1 MRLRIFAKD
10 QQREPSKS
18 LHCHRGGVPT
28 GDQKSSE
35 SGRLA
40 RFLIPLTGLACLIWM
55 LVRVIPKPSRAEYPC
70 MKVAAPL
77 AGGFVAYIAGMAIAL
92 FSLKKA
98 ANLFRKKKSIFAAV
112 LVLCGV
118 AVGMFTVLKT
128 DSESHAAI
136 LATDSLFVPSDPP
149 NSPMGVARGI
159 FPGRVVWMWDS
170 TATTWD
176 GSTGNWWDD
185 NATHQSIVDSMLTES
200 LLSLTGKSSEAAA
213 WDTLFR
219 YFNLK
224 HAKGNVGYNAGEKIA
239 IKINLVQ
246 SSAPPFWPGTSVGNI
261 SFVSPQLAVSLL
273 RQLVTIAGVRDS
285 DITIYDTDR
294 YVPDPLYTKCKTAFP
309 GVHFMGWAQLNGREQ
324 YVRDTT
330 IVHWSQALTMEI
342 NGGHPAHLPTV
353 VTRASYLINLANFK
367 AHRYM
372 GLTLCSKNHFGTL
385 SDDGNDGQPYQNA
398 PHAAGLHYYTAVHD
412 ITIPGSAEWTFKGRP
427 MGTYNT
433 LVDLMGHK
441 DLGAKTLLFMID
453 GLYAVE
459 NEGLPVSL
467 ASRWNSAPF
476 NGHWSSSLFLSQDNI
491 AIESVGLDFLRAEQ
505 AVNSNYTLTYGAV
518 DNYLHE
524 GSQADNPPSGT
535 FYHPNGDTVRL
546 QSLGVHEHW
555 NNADGK
561 KYSRNLGTGN
571 GIELVPLSKS
581 LTFVPEGAKP
591 LGFTLHQNYPNP
603 FNPSTTISFSASQRG
618 SAMLEIYDLTGRLVR
633 TLLSGEVAAG
643 NHSVLWDGRNERG
656 TSVGSGVYFYRLK
669 LGTDFVSSKKMILMR

>member
-1 MRLRIFAKD
+1 M
-10 QQREPSKS
+10 S
-18 LHCHRGGVPT
+18 T
-28 GDQKSSE
+28 GDHRSS
-35 SGRLA
+35 GNNRFA
-40 RFLIPLTGLACLIWM
+40 RFLLPLTGLACLIWM
-55 LVRVIPKPSRAEYPC
+55 LIRVIPKPSRAEYPC

-92 FSLKKA
+92 FSLRKA
-98 ANLFRKKKSIFAAV
+98 AHLFSKHRSVWATA

-128 DSESHAAI
+128 DSESHAAV
-136 LATDSLFVPSDPP
+136 LATDSLFVPGEPP
-149 NSPMGVARGI
+149 NTPMGVARGI

-170 TATTWD
+170 TAATWN
-176 GSTGNWWDD
+176 GTSGNWWND
-185 NATHQSIVDSMLTES
+185 NATHQVPVDSMLTKS
-200 LLSLTGKSSEAAA
+200 LLSLTGKSSESAA
-213 WDTLFR
+213 WDTLFK

-224 HAKGNVGYNAGEKIA
+224 HAKGNVGYKTGEKIA

-246 SSAPPFWPGTSVGNI
+246 SSSPGGPGNA

-294 YVPDPLYTKCKTAFP
+294 YVPDPVYTKCKTAYP

-330 IVHWSQALTMEI
+330 IVHWSENLTMEI

-353 VTRASYLINLANFK
+353 VTRASYLINLGNFK

-385 SDDGNDGQPYQNA
+385 SDDGPDGKPYQNA
-398 PHAAGLHYYTAVHD
+398 PHAAGLHCYTAVHD
-412 ITIPGSAEWTFKGRP
+412 ITIPGSPEWTFVGRP

-453 GLYAVE
+453 ALYAVE
-459 NEGLPVSL
+459 NEGYPVSL

-491 AIESVGLDFLRAEQ
+491 AIESVGLDFLRTEQ
-505 AVNSNYTLTYGAV
+505 AVNSAYTLTYGAV

-524 GSQADNPPSGT
+524 GSQANNPPSGT

-555 NNADGK
+555 NNAVEK

-571 GIELVPLSKS
+571 GIELVRPQPAGV
-581 LTFVPEGAKP
+581 TGVNGGAWAP
-591 LGFTLHQNYPNP
+591 SEFALLQNYPNP
-603 FNPSTTISFSASQRG
+603 FNPSTTIGFSVSQSG
-618 SAMLEIYDLTGRLVR
+618 SVLLDIYDLTGRHVR
-633 TLLSGEVAAG
+633 TLLSGGVAAG
-643 NHSVLWDGRNERG
+643 QHAVQWDGRDERG
-656 TSVGSGVYFYRLK
+656 SSVGSGVYFYRLRA
-669 LGTDFVSSKKMILMR
+669 GANYTASRKMLLMK

>member
-1 MRLRIFAKD
+1 M
-10 QQREPSKS
+10 EPLESS
-18 LHCHRGGVPT
+18 HCPHGRRPT
-28 GDQKSSE
+28 DNHGR
-35 SGRLA
+35 SGNNKFA
-40 RFLIPLTGLACLIWM
+40 RFLLPLTGLACLIWM
-55 LVRVIPKPSRAEYPC
+55 LIRVIPKPSRAEYPC

-92 FSLKKA
+92 FSLRKA
-98 ANLFRKKKSIFAAV
+98 GHLFREHRSLLAV
-112 LVLCGV
+112 CLVLSGV

-136 LATDSLFVPSDPP
+136 LATDSLFVPGEPP
-149 NSPMGVARGI
+149 NTPMGVARGI

-170 TATTWD
+170 TATTWN
-176 GSTGNWWDD
+176 GTSGNWWSD
-185 NATHQSIVDSMLTES
+185 NATHQGVVDSMLTKS
-200 LLSLTGKSSEAAA
+200 LRSLTGKSSESAA

-224 HAKGNVGYNAGEKIA
+224 HAKGNVGYAAGEKIA

-246 SSAPPFWPGTSVGNI
+246 SSFPGNVGNA
-261 SFVSPQLAVSLL
+261 SFVAPQLALSVL

-294 YVPDPLYTKCKTAFP
+294 YVPDPVYTKCKTAYP
-309 GVHFMGWAQLNGREQ
+309 GVHFMGWARQNGREQ

-330 IVHWSQALTMEI
+330 SVHWSEHLTMEI
-342 NGGHPAHLPTV
+342 NGGHTAYLPTV
-353 VTRASYLINLANFK
+353 VTRAAYLINLASFK

-385 SDDGNDGQPYQNA
+385 SDDGPDGLPYQNA
-398 PHAAGLHYYTAVHD
+398 PHAAGLHCYTAVHD
-412 ITIPGSAEWTFKGRP
+412 ILIPGSPEWTFTGRP

-433 LVDLMGHK
+433 LVDLMGHR

-459 NEGLPVSL
+459 NEGYPVSL

-491 AIESVGLDFLRAEQ
+491 AIESVGLDFLRTEQ
-505 AVNSNYTLTYGAV
+505 AVNSAYTLTYGAV

-555 NNADGK
+555 NIAAEK

-571 GIELVPLSKS
+571 GIDLVKLQSAPLTSV
-581 LTFVPEGAKP
+581 TEGTGIPSAFA
-591 LGFTLHQNYPNP
+591 LLQNYPNP
-603 FNPSTTISFSASQRG
+603 FNPSTTIGFSVSQG
-618 SAMLEIYDLTGRLVR
+618 GPVMLEISDLTGRHVR
-633 TLLSGEVAAG
+633 TLLSGQVAAG
-643 NHSVLWDGRNERG
+643 HHSVQWDGRDERG
-656 TSVGSGVYFYRLK
+656 SAAASGVYFYRLRV
-669 LGTDFVSSKKMILMR
+669 GTNSVASKKMLLMK

>member
-1 MRLRIFAKD
+1 MRLRIFEKD

-18 LHCHRGGVPT
+18 LHCHRGGMPT

-40 RFLIPLTGLACLIWM
+40 RFLLPLTGLACLVWM

-70 MKVAAPL
+70 MKIAAPL
-77 AGGFVAYIAGMAIAL
+77 AGGFIAYIAGMAIAL

-98 ANLFRKKKSIFAAV
+98 AHLFRKKKSIFAAA

-136 LATDSLFVPSDPP
+136 FATDSLFVPSDPP

-412 ITIPGSAEWTFKGRP
+412 ITDSDPQWTFKGRP

-505 AVNSNYTLTYGAV
+505 AVNSNYTFTYGAV

-555 NNADGK
+555 NNASEK

-571 GIELVPLSKS
+571 GIELVPLTKS
-581 LTFVPEGAKP
+581 LTSVPDGAKP
-591 LGFTLHQNYPNP
+591 LGFALHQNYPNP

-618 SAMLEIYDLTGRLVR
+618 PAMLEIYDLTGRLVR

>member
-1 MRLRIFAKD
+1 MRLRIFEMG

-18 LHCHRGGVPT
+18 LHCHHGGMPT
-28 GDQKSSE
+28 GDQKSLE

-40 RFLIPLTGLACLIWM
+40 RFLLPLMGLACLIWM

-98 ANLFRKKKSIFAAV
+98 AHLFGKKKSIFAAA

-136 LATDSLFVPSDPP
+136 LAPDSLFVPSDPP
-149 NSPMGVARGI
+149 NNPMGVARGI

-372 GLTLCSKNHFGTL
+372 GVTLCSKNHFGTL